1 MSRLARIA
9 LATAIAATG
18 LGLSVSP
25 AFAGNNCPTG
35 GKAVINKSY
44 NVGSSLHGNTHRGQT
59 ITVTFTVPKSCPS
72 EQISLAT
79 YVAQSAPPFT
89 KQQIFAQTL
98 FDSHPGTFTPGTHPE
113 AAHLP

>member
-1 MSRLARIA
+1 
-9 LATAIAATG
+9 
-18 LGLSVSP
+18 
-25 AFAGNNCPTG
+25 
-35 GKAVINKSY
+35 NKSY

-98 FDSHPGTFTPGTHPE
+98 FDSDTGTFTPGTYTETATVPDGPGPSATTSPLDGTLVEWTGHGSDV
-113 AAHLP
+113 